1 MRSKGGSLPFSAGQ
15 TILSEGDPGKEMF
28 VIEEGQVELF
38 RRVAGEVKRVA
49 VLEHGDFFG
58 EMSVVD
64 DLPRGASARALTDC
78 KLLPVDHATFDQML
92 RSYPEVAI
100 RMLRKMSAR
109 VRELEGELEAM
120 QPPSVTVMKA
130 SGEGQKMEASQRAAT
145 AKRVAASPAEA
156 PAPVLAPPSAPP
168 AAPAPAAPAPAPVAP
183 APPVAAAAPAP
194 AAPPPAPAA
203 PAGWTLVLLDT
214 GASVPLPDKADI
226 RIGRFDSVTGTRP
239 DVDLTE
245 ADTQKTTSRRH
256 AKLVREGGLV
266 FVCEEIGT
274 ANGTF
279 VNGKRIGTGVNVP
292 VNDGD
297 SLQFGGVKA
306 TLKAT

>member
-156 PAPVLAPPSAPP
+156 PAPVLAPPSA
-168 AAPAPAAPAPAPVAP
+168 
-183 APPVAAAAPAP
+183 AP
-194 AAPPPAPAA
+194 AAPPSAPAA